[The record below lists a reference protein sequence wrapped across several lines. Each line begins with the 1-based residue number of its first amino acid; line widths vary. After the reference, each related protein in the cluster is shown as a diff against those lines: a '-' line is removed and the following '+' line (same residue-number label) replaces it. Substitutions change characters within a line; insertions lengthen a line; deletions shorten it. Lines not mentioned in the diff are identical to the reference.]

1 MKKLVKL
8 AVVASLVAPLAAMA
22 QASNFEGFYGQIGA
36 GYENNSVGS
45 SDFSITQAGQ
55 AGTTKLNTPAVNGG
69 TGQINLEVGYNFP
82 LNATYL
88 LGVGIEYSTM
98 KSKDLTTGQVTG
110 CGGSCDAT
118 MKYEVSNRYSVFLTP
133 SYIIDKDSLAYLKV
147 GYSNQ
152 KLQQTLVET
161 ATLDANNNASF
172 GSSSLSGYVLGF
184 GYKQMV
190 SNGFYGF
197 GEANYYSYSSASFN
211 PALTKI
217 SVTDNSPKPSAY
229 IVSVGIGYK
238 F

>member
-45 SDFSITQAGQ
+45 SDFSLTFSGQ
-55 AGTTKLNTPAVNGG
+55 AGTPKINTPAVNGG

-110 CGGSCDAT
+110 CNGSCDAT

-161 ATLDANNNASF
+161 ANLDANNNASF

-211 PALTKI
+211 PALTGYSI
-217 SVTDNSPKPSAY
+217 TGNSPKPSAY